1 MKRNKKGFT
10 IVELVIVIAVIAI
23 LAAVLIPTFSSLI
36 RRANETFDISLAKN
50 MNTML
55 KMETGDEPEDMYD
68 VLYIMDQNGFK
79 VENLNPRTD
88 GNFFVWDQKNN
99 QIIYLTKEGKV
110 IFAQEAYSKDQ
121 VLDEADK
128 KGMWMTIKSA
138 PTAEMQGYCY
148 YFAANISVDFTASAS
163 VDTGVYRLN
172 GTLTVTGDSKV
183 KGTIENMIVDAPE
196 AEVYNYSAVE
206 EVTITRVKSSSYHEY
221 GYVKKLKVA
230 SSAAPAHVVI
240 ENQGIV
246 EELEFGS
253 IAEGTQVTNKGYVV
267 KVTEGSGFNATSED
281 FIADGGF
288 VADTEGS
295 SSIMVN
301 DGNKGDGSS
310 FKNNIATLTELEN
323 FRDNVNNGATYE
335 GITVQLTAD
344 IALKGAWKPIGY
356 DLRSNSSSNS
366 YKCFSGTFDGNGH
379 TISGLTNK
387 GFTPTEFRKDVYEYA
402 DMDNAVFGLFGNTKN
417 AVICNLNVTDVNI
430 GDVSGETYA
439 LDSAAAIVGF
449 ASNGIEVTGCTVS
462 GTIQGTDAVAGI
474 VGRAYNSDN
483 TKDILISDCTN
494 NASVTCTGAKVAGI
508 LGFYDYQGSEN
519 RTCKVKISNCIN
531 NGEIKADNQTSGS
544 KASCYAAGIA
554 VLEAS
559 SDFAALVAENCTNNG
574 NVTSVSAHGETTV
587 SSIATRGGKST
598 DTSKGNWMI
607 TDCKNTG
614 VISTA
619 TVVWDEKGIATTQ
632 Q

>member
-148 YFAANISVDFTASAS
+148 YFAANISDDFTASAS

-206 EVTITRVKSSSYHEY
+206 EVTITRVKSSSYHE
-221 GYVKKLKVA
+221 
-230 SSAAPAHVVI
+230 
-240 ENQGIV
+240 
-246 EELEFGS
+246 
-253 IAEGTQVTNKGYVV
+253 
-267 KVTEGSGFNATSED
+267 
-281 FIADGGF
+281 
-288 VADTEGS
+288 
-295 SSIMVN
+295 
-301 DGNKGDGSS
+301 
-310 FKNNIATLTELEN
+310 
-323 FRDNVNNGATYE
+323 
-335 GITVQLTAD
+335 
-344 IALKGAWKPIGY
+344 
-356 DLRSNSSSNS
+356 
-366 YKCFSGTFDGNGH
+366 
-379 TISGLTNK
+379 
-387 GFTPTEFRKDVYEYA
+387 
-402 DMDNAVFGLFGNTKN
+402 
-417 AVICNLNVTDVNI
+417 
-430 GDVSGETYA
+430 
-439 LDSAAAIVGF
+439 
-449 ASNGIEVTGCTVS
+449 
-462 GTIQGTDAVAGI
+462 
-474 VGRAYNSDN
+474 
-483 TKDILISDCTN
+483 
-494 NASVTCTGAKVAGI
+494 
-508 LGFYDYQGSEN
+508 
-519 RTCKVKISNCIN
+519 
-531 NGEIKADNQTSGS
+531 
-544 KASCYAAGIA
+544 
-554 VLEAS
+554 
-559 SDFAALVAENCTNNG
+559 
-574 NVTSVSAHGETTV
+574 
-587 SSIATRGGKST
+587 
-598 DTSKGNWMI
+598 
-607 TDCKNTG
+607 
-614 VISTA
+614 
-619 TVVWDEKGIATTQ
+619 
-632 Q
+632 

>member
-148 YFAANISVDFTASAS
+148 YFAANISDDFTASAS

-221 GYVKKLKVA
+221 GYVKKLTVA

-267 KVTEGSGFNATSED
+267 KVTKGSDSNATAAN
-281 FIADGGF
+281 FIEAGGF
-288 VADTEGS
+288 VANIGDSGIVTED
-295 SSIMVN
+295 N
-301 DGNKGDGSS
+301 QGDGSS
-310 FKNNIATLTELEN
+310 FKNNIATLEELRT
-323 FRDNVNNGATYE
+323 FRNNVNNGATYE

-344 IALKGAWKPIGY
+344 IAITGAWVPIGY
-356 DLRSNSSSNS
+356 DSRANYSNSDFI
-366 YKCFSGTFDGNGH
+366 YFGGTLNGNGH
-379 TISGLTNK
+379 KISGLNNTGFVPSVTRQDTYGEGSGMTTDTNYAF
-387 GFTPTEFRKDVYEYA
+387 GF
-402 DMDNAVFGLFGNTKN
+402 FGVTKN
-417 AVICNLNVTDVNI
+417 AVIENI
-430 GDVSGETYA
+430 VFTGVDIKEDKELSYR
-439 LDSAAAIVGF
+439 LDSVGAVVGF
-449 ASNGIEVTGCTVS
+449 GMNSLTVRNCTVS
-462 GTIQGTDAVAGI
+462 GSLSGTDAIAGI
-474 VGRAYNSDN
+474 VGRIYTYETNSEIRIEN
-483 TKDILISDCTN
+483 CVN
-494 NASVTCTGAKVAGI
+494 NATIVGSEDKTAGI
-508 LGFYDYQGSEN
+508 LAFAYPKKNNPSGQYISIVSCVNTGSVSSELY
-519 RTCKVKISNCIN
+519 S
-531 NGEIKADNQTSGS
+531 
-544 KASCYAAGIA
+544 AGIA
-554 VLEAS
+554 I
-559 SDFAALVAENCTNNG
+559 AENSGGHKYFCVQNCENSG
-574 NVTSVSAHGETTV
+574 AISAKSSVGGIVTLGGVGETASWT
-587 SSIATRGGKST
+587 
-598 DTSKGNWMI
+598 I